1 MSILEQIEKTGDIK
15 KVAPQDYEALAAE
28 IRRFLI
34 HKVSRTGGH
43 LASNLGVVELTMAL
57 HIVFDPPHDKL
68 IFDVGHQSYTHK
80 LLTGRKDGF
89 DTLRRYGGM
98 SGFPKGAE
106 SSCDVFD
113 TGHSSTSISAGLGL
127 AQARALSGEDYAV
140 VSVIGDGSMT
150 GGLAFEAL
158 NNAGQLKGNFII
170 VINDNNKSIGDN
182 VGGMSSTFQDLRTA
196 PRYNRMKQKVK
207 ASLDKIPT
215 VGGAMVRHIGRAK
228 EAVKQILLPNMYFES
243 MGLTYL
249 GPVDGHDMKAL
260 IHTLRN
266 ARRLDR
272 PVVVHV
278 VTQKGRG
285 YSFAEQDPE
294 RFHGIGPFD
303 VQTGRSLDTPRK
315 TYTDEISEGL
325 LRLGAASHK
334 VCAITAAMAY
344 GTGLVP
350 FQKAFPDRF
359 FDVGIAEQHAVTFAA
374 GLAKGGFKPYVCIY
388 STFLQ
393 RAYDQIVH
401 DVALQ
406 NLPVTFLIDRAG
418 LVGADGPTHHGM
430 LDAGFLQ
437 TVPGLTVLA
446 PRDGAELQAML
457 DYSLTFG
464 GPLAIRYPR
473 AAVPETAAGERPPL
487 EYGRAE
493 ILRQGSGVLI
503 LAAGNLTENA
513 RKTLPLLEQAGL
525 RATLVNARFI
535 KPFDEELLRRLS
547 ADHRLIA
554 VLEEN
559 NRSGGLGEHVAD
571 FCDREGL
578 PCRVLDLSP
587 DDAFYPQGDM
597 THLCRDL
604 GWLPEQLAE
613 RILRQWEKGKV

>member
-1 MSILEQIEKTGDIK
+1 FGCTNGD
-15 KVAPQDYEALAAE
+15 
-28 IRRFLI
+28 R
-34 HKVSRTGGH
+34 
-43 LASNLGVVELTMAL
+43 
-57 HIVFDPPHDKL
+57 
-68 IFDVGHQSYTHK
+68 
-80 LLTGRKDGF
+80 
-89 DTLRRYGGM
+89 
-98 SGFPKGAE
+98 
-106 SSCDVFD
+106 
-113 TGHSSTSISAGLGL
+113 AGLTSCS
-127 AQARALSGEDYAV
+127 AR
-140 VSVIGDGSMT
+140 
-150 GGLAFEAL
+150 
-158 NNAGQLKGNFII
+158 
-170 VINDNNKSIGDN
+170 
-182 VGGMSSTFQDLRTA
+182 
-196 PRYNRMKQKVK
+196 
-207 ASLDKIPT
+207 
-215 VGGAMVRHIGRAK
+215 
-228 EAVKQILLPNMYFES
+228 QI
-243 MGLTYL
+243 
-249 GPVDGHDMKAL
+249 
-260 IHTLRN
+260 
-266 ARRLDR
+266 
-272 PVVVHV
+272 
-278 VTQKGRG
+278 
-285 YSFAEQDPE
+285 
-294 RFHGIGPFD
+294 
-303 VQTGRSLDTPRK
+303 RSLNR
-315 TYTDEISEGL
+315 
-325 LRLGAASHK
+325 
-334 VCAITAAMAY
+334 
-344 GTGLVP
+344 
-350 FQKAFPDRF
+350 
-359 FDVGIAEQHAVTFAA
+359 HAVTFAA